1 MDRSSNPLK
10 RTLTDEQINKL
21 YQCMEEFVK
30 FDPEMPLQLQLTFL
44 YIASHDG
51 CHKQA
56 LEEEL
61 GYSNAAGS
69 RNTDYLAAQH
79 RYQLKGGAKKGM
91 NLISKDR
98 DPSNRRRYSL
108 TLTKQGHALV
118 KSLKKKLYGKNHDVL
133 ETMPRLHTHQ
143 SQGVAE

>member
-10 RTLTDEQINKL
+10 KTLTDQQINQL

-44 YIASHDG
+44 YIASHNG

-69 RNTDYLAAQH
+69 RNTDYLAEQH
-79 RYQLKGGAKKGM
+79 RYQLKGGTKKGM

-108 TLTKQGHALV
+108 TLTKQGKALV
-118 KSLKKKLYGKNHDVL
+118 KSLKEKLYGKTEDVL
-133 ETMPRLHTHQ
+133 ETVPGLHTHQ
-143 SQGVAE
+143 PQGVAE

>member
-1 MDRSSNPLK
+1 
-10 RTLTDEQINKL
+10 
-21 YQCMEEFVK
+21 MEEFVK

-69 RNTDYLAAQH
+69 RNTDYLALQH
-79 RYQLKGGAKKGM
+79 RYGKKGM

-108 TLTKQGHALV
+108 TLTKQGNALV
-118 KSLKKKLYGKNHDVL
+118 KSLKEKLYGKTKNVM
-133 ETMPRLHTHQ
+133 EGMP
-143 SQGVAE
+143 

>member
-1 MDRSSNPLK
+1 
-10 RTLTDEQINKL
+10 
-21 YQCMEEFVK
+21 MEEFVK

-44 YIASHDG
+44 YIASHNG

-69 RNTDYLAAQH
+69 RNTDYLALQH
-79 RYQLKGGAKKGM
+79 RYQFKGGTKKGM

-98 DPSNRRRYSL
+98 DPSNRRRYAL

-118 KSLKKKLYGKNHDVL
+118 KSLKEKLYGKTKNVM
-133 ETMPRLHTHQ
+133 ESMP
-143 SQGVAE
+143 

>member
-10 RTLTDEQINKL
+10 KTLTDQQINKL

-69 RNTDYLAAQH
+69 RNTDYLAEQH
-79 RYQLKGGAKKGM
+79 RYQLKGGTKKGM

-108 TLTKQGHALV
+108 TLTKQGKALV
-118 KSLKKKLYGKNHDVL
+118 KSLKEKLYGKTEDVL

-143 SQGVAE
+143 PQGVAE